1 MLRELRVRR
10 SLQTPEQENLIMIA
24 IHRTFAAAIAC
35 AALALPLSSAAA
47 EDKTTQKPQKER
59 VVIQV
64 SDADPQKWN
73 LALNNAKNVQTD
85 LGADK
90 TEIEIVAYG
99 QGIGMLKADAVVANR
114 IEDAV
119 AAGVKVV
126 ACENTMKAQ
135 KITRDDM
142 HRKVDYVAA
151 GVVQLMRRQQ
161 QGYAYIR
168 P

>member
-1 MLRELRVRR
+1 
-10 SLQTPEQENLIMIA
+10 MIA
-24 IHRTFAAAIAC
+24 MRQVFAFAFAC
-35 AALALPLSSAAA
+35 AAVAAPLTSSAADPA
-47 EDKTTQKPQKER
+47 TQAKER
-59 VVIQV
+59 VIIQV

-90 TEIEIVAYG
+90 TEVEIVAYG
-99 QGIGMLKADAVVANR
+99 PGIGMLKADALIANR
-114 IEDAV
+114 IGDAV

-126 ACENTMKAQ
+126 ACENTMRAQ
-135 KITRDDM
+135 KMSRDEM
-142 HRKVDYVAA
+142 HGKIQYVGA
-151 GVVQLMRRQQ
+151 GVVEIMRRQQ